1 MNNAAITA
9 AIRRKSPAKA
19 FWFSDMVF
27 KAADFTR
34 SRPHMAPPQKPDHCS
49 KVWCRLPRSCGTRTE
64 LVRSLEQGHCFS
76 PVLTGRCCMRKWRH
90 ESVLDLYNLVLAL
103 LLFVSPWFLAR
114 ASGTAVVDLRA
125 SGAAIALLSLVAM
138 FAYASWQEW
147 ANLLLGIW
155 LIVSPWL
162 LGFAHTRA
170 MHYSIGVGVAVA
182 FFSAL
187 ELWLVY
193 DAAHA
198 EPAAH
203 APEKK

>member
-1 MNNAAITA
+1 
-9 AIRRKSPAKA
+9 
-19 FWFSDMVF
+19 
-27 KAADFTR
+27 
-34 SRPHMAPPQKPDHCS
+34 
-49 KVWCRLPRSCGTRTE
+49 
-64 LVRSLEQGHCFS
+64 
-76 PVLTGRCCMRKWRH
+76 MRKWRH
-90 ESVLDLYNLVLAL
+90 ESVLDLYNLLLAI

-114 ASGTAVVDLRA
+114 ATGTAVVDLRA

-147 ANLLLGIW
+147 ANLFLGIW

-170 MHYSIGVGVAVA
+170 MHYSIGFGVAVA

-193 DAAHA
+193 DAAHV

-203 APEKK
+203 ASERK